1 MDFQTIYNVLVTVA
15 AITIGG
21 LSLYLKT
28 SVKAQTKAKE
38 IQETMALIMGEAVV
52 YIRKAE
58 EDYKDTTKKGGEK
71 FNEVVDKLYSL
82 VPDALK
88 PIITE
93 DRIKDIVQSTFDEV
107 ENYVKLQLDN
117 TVDKVD
123 VKNKTPKTKSKK
135 K

>member
-1 MDFQTIYNVLVTVA
+1 MDFQTIYNVLVTVI

-28 SVKAQTKAKE
+28 SAKAQAKAKE
-38 IQETMALIMGEAVV
+38 VQDTMVLIMSEVVV

-71 FNEVVDKLYSL
+71 FEEVVDKLYSL

-107 ENYVKLQLDN
+107 ENYVKLQLDE
-117 TVDKVD
+117 TVDKID
-123 VKNKTPKTKSKK
+123 VKPKTPKTKSKK

>member
-1 MDFQTIYNVLVTVA
+1 MDIQTIYNIFVTVV
-15 AITIGG
+15 AIAIGG

-28 SVKAQTKAKE
+28 SAKAQAKAKE
-38 IQETMALIMGEAVV
+38 VQETMALIMGEAVV

-58 EDYKDTTKKGGEK
+58 EDYKDSTKKRGEK
-71 FNEVVDKLYSL
+71 FEEVVDKLYSL

-107 ENYVKLQLDN
+107 ENYVKLQLDDA
-117 TVDKVD
+117 VDKVD
-123 VKNKTPKTKSKK
+123 VKPKTTKTKLKK

>member
-1 MDFQTIYNVLVTVA
+1 MDFQTIYNVLVTVI

-28 SVKAQTKAKE
+28 SAKAQAKAKE
-38 IQETMALIMGEAVV
+38 VQDTMALIMSEVVV

-71 FNEVVDKLYSL
+71 FEEVVDKLYSL

-93 DRIKDIVQSTFDEV
+93 DRIKDIVQSTVDEV
-107 ENYVKLQLDN
+107 ENYVKLQLDE
-117 TVDKVD
+117 TVHKID
-123 VKNKTPKTKSKK
+123 VKPKTPKTKSKK

>member
-117 TVDKVD
+117 TIDKVD

>member
-1 MDFQTIYNVLVTVA
+1 MDFQTIYNVLVTVV

-71 FNEVVDKLYSL
+71 FEEVVDKLYSL

-123 VKNKTPKTKSKK
+123 VKPKTTKIRSKK

>member
-1 MDFQTIYNVLVTVA
+1 MDFQTIYNVLVTVV

-28 SVKAQTKAKE
+28 SAKAQAKAKE

-71 FNEVVDKLYSL
+71 FEEVVDKLYSL

-123 VKNKTPKTKSKK
+123 VKPKTTKTRSKK

>member
-1 MDFQTIYNVLVTVA
+1 MDIQTIYNIFVTVV
-15 AITIGG
+15 AIAIGG

-28 SVKAQTKAKE
+28 SAKAQAKAKE
-38 IQETMALIMGEAVV
+38 VQETMALIMGEAVV

-58 EDYKDTTKKGGEK
+58 EDYKDSTKKGGEK
-71 FNEVVDKLYSL
+71 FEEVVDKLYSL

-107 ENYVKLQLDN
+107 ENYVKLQLDD
-117 TVDKVD
+117 TVDKVN
-123 VKNKTPKTKSKK
+123 VKPKTTKAKSKK

>member
-1 MDFQTIYNVLVTVA
+1 MDFQTIYNVLVTVV

-28 SVKAQTKAKE
+28 SAKALTKAKE

-71 FNEVVDKLYSL
+71 FEEVVDKLYSL

-123 VKNKTPKTKSKK
+123 VKPKTTKTRSKK

>member
-1 MDFQTIYNVLVTVA
+1 MNIQEIYNVLVTVV
-15 AITIGG
+15 AIAVGG

-28 SVKAQTKAKE
+28 SAKAQAKAKE
-38 IQETMALIMGEAVV
+38 VQETMALIMGEAVV

-58 EDYKDTTKKGGEK
+58 EDYKDSTKKGGEK
-71 FNEVVDKLYSL
+71 FEEVVDKLYSL

-117 TVDKVD
+117 TVDKVN
-123 VKNKTPKTKSKK
+123 VKPKTTKAKSKK

>member
-1 MDFQTIYNVLVTVA
+1 MDFQTIYNVLVTVI

-28 SVKAQTKAKE
+28 SAKAQAKAKE
-38 IQETMALIMGEAVV
+38 VQETMALIVGEAVV

-58 EDYKDTTKKGGEK
+58 EDYKDSTKKGGEK
-71 FNEVVDKLYSL
+71 FEEVVDKLDSL
-82 VPDALK
+82 VPTGLK
-88 PIITE
+88 PIIT
-93 DRIKDIVQSTFDEV
+93 KDMIEKIVQSTFDEV
-107 ENYVKLQLDN
+107 EKYVKLQLDN

-123 VKNKTPKTKSKK
+123 VKPKTTKIRSKK

>member
-1 MDFQTIYNVLVTVA
+1 MDFQTIYNVLVTVI

-28 SVKAQTKAKE
+28 SAKAQAKAKE
-38 IQETMALIMGEAVV
+38 VQDTMALIMSEVVV

-71 FNEVVDKLYSL
+71 FEEVVDKLYSL

-93 DRIKDIVQSTFDEV
+93 DRIKDIAQSTFDEV
-107 ENYVKLQLDN
+107 ENYVKLQLDE
-117 TVDKVD
+117 TVDKID
-123 VKNKTPKTKSKK
+123 VKPKTPKTKSKK

>member
-1 MDFQTIYNVLVTVA
+1 MDIQTIYNIFVTVV
-15 AITIGG
+15 AIAIGG

-28 SVKAQTKAKE
+28 SAKAQAKAKE
-38 IQETMALIMGEAVV
+38 VQETMALIMGEVVV

-58 EDYKDTTKKGGEK
+58 EDYKDSTKKGGEK
-71 FNEVVDKLYSL
+71 FEEVVDKLYSL

-107 ENYVKLQLDN
+107 ENYVKLQLDD
-117 TVDKVD
+117 TVDKVN
-123 VKNKTPKTKSKK
+123 VKPKTTKAKSKK

>member
-1 MDFQTIYNVLVTVA
+1 MDFQTIYNVLVTVI

-28 SVKAQTKAKE
+28 SAKAQAKAKE
-38 IQETMALIMGEAVV
+38 VQDTMALIMSEVVV

-71 FNEVVDKLYSL
+71 FEEVVDKLYSL

-117 TVDKVD
+117 TVDKVNE
-123 VKNKTPKTKSKK
+123 KNKTPKTKSKK

>member
-1 MDFQTIYNVLVTVA
+1 MDIQTIYNIFVTVV
-15 AITIGG
+15 AIAIGG

-28 SVKAQTKAKE
+28 SAKAQAKAKE
-38 IQETMALIMGEAVV
+38 VQETMALIMGEAVV

-58 EDYKDTTKKGGEK
+58 EDYKDSTKKGGEK
-71 FNEVVDKLYSL
+71 FEEVVDKLYSL

-107 ENYVKLQLDN
+107 ENYVKLQLDDA
-117 TVDKVD
+117 VDKVD
-123 VKNKTPKTKSKK
+123 VKPKTTKTKLKK

>member
-1 MDFQTIYNVLVTVA
+1 MDFQTIYNVLVTVI

-28 SVKAQTKAKE
+28 SAKAQAKAKE
-38 IQETMALIMGEAVV
+38 VQDTMALIMSEVVV

-71 FNEVVDKLYSL
+71 FEEVVDKLYSL

-107 ENYVKLQLDN
+107 ENYVKLQLDE
-117 TVDKVD
+117 TVDKID
-123 VKNKTPKTKSKK
+123 VKPKTPKRKSKK

>member
-1 MDFQTIYNVLVTVA
+1 MDFQTIYNVLVTVV

-28 SVKAQTKAKE
+28 SAKAQT
-38 IQETMALIMGEAVV
+38 
-52 YIRKAE
+52 KAE

-71 FNEVVDKLYSL
+71 FEEVVDKLYSL

-123 VKNKTPKTKSKK
+123 VKPKTTKIRSKK

>member
-1 MDFQTIYNVLVTVA
+1 
-15 AITIGG
+15 
-21 LSLYLKT
+21 
-28 SVKAQTKAKE
+28 
-38 IQETMALIMGEAVV
+38 MALIMSEVVV

-71 FNEVVDKLYSL
+71 FEEVVDKLYSL

-107 ENYVKLQLDN
+107 ENYVKLQLDE
-117 TVDKVD
+117 TVDKID
-123 VKNKTPKTKSKK
+123 VKPKTPKTKSKK